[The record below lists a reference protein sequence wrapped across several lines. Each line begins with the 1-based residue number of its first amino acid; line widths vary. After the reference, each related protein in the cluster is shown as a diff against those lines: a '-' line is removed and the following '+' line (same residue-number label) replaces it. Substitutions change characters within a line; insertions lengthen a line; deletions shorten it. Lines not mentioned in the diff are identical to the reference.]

1 MLNNRKTFEKLMN
14 VLHGINPDMPLPG
27 PLEPYLWENME
38 PGPFCK
44 QGRSLE
50 HEGAVPKNAYYV
62 VSGFVIVY
70 GFNSKAERYV
80 MRIYGENTIVAMDC
94 FMRQQVSKY
103 TIVGCKDTLVWS
115 ISNTH
120 MQQIY
125 KDLEGMKDVAWQTAS
140 KYSDHMEEMR
150 SRLLSKPSEERVL
163 KFYSYFK
170 GLLPATKSPV
180 RDVDIADYLQMSVD
194 WLKKTRRLL
203 KEKGLLPKQ

>member
-1 MLNNRKTFEKLMN
+1 MLNNRKPFGKLMN

-27 PLEPYLWENME
+27 PLEPYLWENMG

-44 QGRSLE
+44 VGRTLE
-50 HEGAVPKNAYYV
+50 YEGEVPKNAYYV

-70 GFNSKAERYV
+70 GYNSKADRYV

-140 KYSDHMEEMR
+140 KYSDHMEEMKN
-150 SRLLSKPSEERVL
+150 RLLSKTMEERVL
-163 KFYSYFK
+163 KFYKYFDR
-170 GLLPATKSPV
+170 LLPATKSPV
-180 RDVDIADYLQMSVD
+180 RDVDIADYLQMSVAS
-194 WLKKTRRLL
+194 LKQLRRVL
-203 KEKGLLPKQ
+203 KDQGLL